1 MFIAVDSNNN
11 RIHIDDISSG
21 QECFCPACGSLLS
34 NKNHGRIRRHHFSH
48 RKDSPCS
55 DEWYNDYE
63 SSEWHDEWQSLFPAE
78 NQEIF
83 IDNGSEKH
91 RADVVIGRSVIEF
104 QSSRF
109 PEAINIKNHFYVEA
123 GYRVVW
129 LFNCVDKYYDGN
141 ISIRNNILHWSR
153 MPAIFDDAD
162 IRLGLTEIYLQI
174 KDKGEDRIIKIAPKA
189 VAGDNKLNIAV
200 VYGRG
205 EFLEHIGLVNGQCK
219 PPFIRDEAY
228 NAEFNGFAE
237 KYGITLNKQQQSA
250 VQAVDGD
257 NLLFAVP
264 GSGKTTVLIA
274 RLGYMVMCRN
284 IAPENILAI
293 TFTRAAADEMRSRFA
308 DKFGADYAK
317 RIEFGD
323 IHQLARKIII
333 RFMVCVRKSYPNDA
347 AASKAVTDMTIRE
360 EDKKKILCQ
369 LMKSSKNEYVE
380 EANVV
385 QASSDITF
393 IKNYYIKGD
402 TVDYGL
408 CTTPNLEKIIEKYE
422 EVLKKEHKMDFDFM
436 LCYAYD
442 ILKKNESILSYF
454 QDRYRYI
461 SVDEAQDTSKVQH
474 EMIKL
479 LAGKYNNIFM
489 VGDEDQS
496 IYGFRGAEPTVLTE
510 FNEQY
515 KDPFILFMDSNFRST
530 KEIVDASA
538 AFVKNSKERTNKN
551 IKSVRGSGEKVERI
565 NVADRSEQYRSLVER
580 LSNCTEDTAVLYR
593 DNECGVALA
602 DMLIRKGIPFR
613 FIKES
618 GTFFISPVLKDIKA
632 FIMLVLDPYD
642 TESFTRICYKCGCYF
657 NKTDVSAV
665 VERAMKQH
673 ITIVDSISVQDGMLE
688 RNYGKGKEFVKVVKE
703 SANSKT
709 TDIITAFLDL
719 GYDENI
725 KGKFEDRVEVITI
738 LAESEPDPKQF
749 LNRLEVLQGGI
760 KNSSSDGACIKL
772 STIHSSKGLE
782 FDTVYLIDVFDG
794 MLPKYSQ
801 YASNE
806 KLYQEERRLFYVAMT
821 RAKNKL
827 HIYAIK
833 DKRTPFVNEIFP
845 ERDYSQVDVEIC
857 DNMTPKQIEHKLYN
871 IITRN
876 PLDDIADAD
885 TVGIPEANSKQGV
898 CDIGVIIIH
907 KTYGRGT
914 IISFEEKLGG
924 SGRIA
929 KVQYDNGQTSSLE
942 FEIAL
947 RYGVITF
954 ET

>member
-83 IDNGSEKH
+83 VDNGSEKH
-91 RADVVIGRSVIEF
+91 RADVIIGRTVIEF
-104 QSSRF
+104 QSNRF
-109 PEAINIKNHFYVEA
+109 PEALNIKNHFYVEA

-129 LFNCVDKYYDGN
+129 LFNCIDKYYDGAIT
-141 ISIRNNILHWSR
+141 ISNNVLQWSR

-174 KDKGEDRIIKIAPKA
+174 KDKGEDRIIKIASKA
-189 VAGDNKLNIAV
+189 IAGYNKLNISA
-200 VYGRG
+200 VYGRE

-219 PPFIRDEAY
+219 LPFIMDEAY
-228 NAEFNGFAE
+228 NAEFKEFAE
-237 KYGITLNKQQQSA
+237 RFGINLNKQQQSA
-250 VQAVDGD
+250 VQAVDGA

-274 RLGYMVMCRN
+274 RLGYMVICRH

-293 TFTRAAADEMRSRFA
+293 TFTRAAADEMRGRFA

-333 RFMVCVRKSYPNDA
+333 RFMVDVRKSYPNDA
-347 AASKAVTDMTIRE
+347 TASKALSDMTIKE
-360 EDKKKILCQ
+360 EDKKKIVCQ
-369 LMKSSKNEYVE
+369 LMKSSNKEYIE

-385 QASSDITF
+385 QACSDITF
-393 IKNYYIKGD
+393 IKNYYVQGD
-402 TVDYGL
+402 IVDYGL
-408 CTTPNLEKIIEKYE
+408 CSTPDLEKIINGYE
-422 EVLKKEHKMDFDFM
+422 NILKKEHKIDFDFM
-436 LCYAYD
+436 LCYASD
-442 ILKKNESILSYF
+442 ILKRNESILSYF
-454 QDRYRYI
+454 QDKYTYI

-474 EMIKL
+474 EMIRL

-496 IYGFRGAEPTVLTE
+496 IYGFRGAEPTMLTE
-510 FNEQY
+510 FNEYY
-515 KDPFILFMDSNFRST
+515 KDSFILFMDSNFRST
-530 KEIVDASA
+530 KEIVGVSA
-538 AFVKNSKERTNKN
+538 AFVRNNKERTNKN

-565 NVADRSEQYRSLVER
+565 DVADRSEEYRSLVER
-580 LSNCTEDTAVLYR
+580 LSNCTKDTAVLYR

-602 DMLIRKGIPFR
+602 DILIRKGIPFK

-618 GTFFISPVLKDIKA
+618 DNFFISPILKDIKA

-642 TESFTRICYKCGCYF
+642 TESFTRICYKCGCRFYK
-657 NKTDVSAV
+657 NDVSEV
-665 VERAMKQH
+665 VDRAKRQH
-673 ITIVDSISVQDGMLE
+673 ITVLDSMSVQNGMLD
-688 RNYGKGKEFVKVVKE
+688 RNYGKGKEFVKIVKE

-709 TDIITAFLDL
+709 ADIIAAFLDL

-738 LAESEPDPKQF
+738 LAESEPDPIQF
-749 LNRLEVLQGGI
+749 LNRLEVLQGDI
-760 KNSSSDGACIKL
+760 KKSSYDGACIKL

-782 FDTVYLIDVFDG
+782 FDTVYLIDAFDG
-794 MLPKYSQ
+794 LLPKTSQ
-801 YASNE
+801 FAYDQ
-806 KLYQEERRLFYVAMT
+806 KLYEEERRLFYVAMT
-821 RAKNKL
+821 RAKNEL
-827 HIYAIK
+827 HIYAIR
-833 DKRTPFVNEIFP
+833 DKRTPFVNEILP
-845 ERDYSQVDVEIC
+845 ERDNTQVDVEIC
-857 DNMTPKQIEHKLYN
+857 DNMTLKQIEQKLYN

-876 PLDDIADAD
+876 PLDDIFDANTDELSEAD
-885 TVGIPEANSKQGV
+885 NKQET
-898 CDIGVIIIH
+898 CDIGVKIIH
-907 KTYGRGT
+907 KAYGKGT
-914 IISFEEKLGG
+914 IISFEEKSSGN
-924 SGRIA
+924 GRIA
-929 KVQYDNGQTSSLE
+929 KVQYESGETSSLD

-954 ET
+954 ER